1 MALIKLNNQSLT
13 NVTSAGLPTKSGSI
27 INVTSSRMTA
37 RAVTSG
43 TSFTATGHNI
53 TVTPSTSS
61 SKFLILGLGGAQTW
75 AQQGALRI
83 RLYRK
88 IGTGSFADITGDISR
103 LYMSST
109 YQVPMSFSYT
119 DSPATTDAV
128 TYEVYIAT
136 ANSGTQQ
143 TYSDTTFLDKKNELT
158 VMEIAG

>member
-1 MALIKLNNQSLT
+1 
-13 NVTSAGLPTKSGSI
+13 
-27 INVTSSRMTA
+27 MTA
-37 RAVTSG
+37 AASTSG
-43 TSFTATGHNI
+43 TSFAATGHNI

-61 SKFLILGLGGAQTW
+61 SKFMIFGLGGAQTW
-75 AQQGALRI
+75 FSTGALRI

-88 IGTGSFADITGDISR
+88 IGTGSFSDITGDISR

-109 YQVPMSFSYT
+109 YQVPMAFSYT

-136 ANSGTQQ
+136 ASSGTQQ
-143 TYSDTTFLDKKNELT
+143 VYSDLSNLDKKNELT